1 MATTPY
7 EHAINSTRAVLTGIG
22 PDQLDAATPCASWKV
37 SDLVNHVVGGQ
48 YMFHSALQ
56 DQPPSAAAPDFAAG
70 DFVASFDEGA
80 AQAVAAFQAEGVM
93 DRIVRLPFGE
103 LPGSQLLYLAAT
115 DTFVHGWDLAKATG
129 QPTDLAPELAA
140 QLLDGAHKAIHDSMR
155 GPDGAAPFGPEQK
168 APEGAGNADQ
178 LAAFLG
184 RTV

>member
-140 QLLDGAHKAIHDSMR
+140 QLLDGARKAIRRFDARPRRCGPVRTRAEGPR
-155 GPDGAAPFGPEQK
+155 GSS
-168 APEGAGNADQ
+168 NADQ

>member
-1 MATTPY
+1 MAMTPY
-7 EHAINSTRAVLTGIG
+7 EQAITSTRAVLTGIG
-22 PDQLDAATPCASWKV
+22 PDQLEAATPCASWKV
-37 SDLVNHVVGGQ
+37 SDLVDHVVGGQ

-56 DQPPSAAAPDFAAG
+56 GRPPSAAGSSFAVG

-80 AQAVAAFQAEGVM
+80 AQAVAAFQAEGAM
-93 DRIVRLPFGE
+93 DRRVRLPFGE
-103 LPGSQLLYLAAT
+103 LPGSQFLYLAAT

-140 QLLDGAHKAIHDSMR
+140 QLLDGARKAIGDSMR

-168 APEGAGNADQ
+168 APEGASNADQ

>member
-1 MATTPY
+1 MMATAPY
-7 EHAINSTRAVLTGIG
+7 EQAINSTRAVLTGIG

-56 DQPPSAAAPDFAAG
+56 GRPPSAAADFAAG

-80 AQAVAAFQAEGVM
+80 AQAMAAFQADGAL
-93 DRIVRLPFGE
+93 DRRVRLPFGE
-103 LPGSQLLYLAAT
+103 LPGAQLLYLAAT

-129 QPTDLAPELAA
+129 QPTDLAPELAV
-140 QLLDGAHKAIHDSMR
+140 QLLDGARKAMSDSMR

-168 APEGAGNADQ
+168 APEGASNADQ